1 MLFYLFSR
9 DELGQILGSSGM
21 TTTPTPPGGTSPIT
35 TGAPRTARRGKQLK
49 LAAHPEIVSRP
60 VRAGVPGDVRELRAG
75 DRAAFG
81 LG

>member
-9 DELGQILGSSGM
+9 DELGQILGRLGYDYHPD
-21 TTTPTPPGGTSPIT
+21 TAGRNVAYYDRRTSHGST
-35 TGAPRTARRGKQLK
+35 WQTLK

-75 DRAAFG
+75 DRSVFE
-81 LG
+81 LR